1 MQTVQMLKAAMQE
14 RAPALFESL
23 QASGGLNAHV
33 QDLADQIS
41 STAVDLTQQQRMR
54 EGWDKLGPMEC
65 AAKMK
70 MAAAL
75 NREIALSQAL
85 EFPQDETSRQSPDET
100 TSSDQT
106 T

>member
-1 MQTVQMLKAAMQE
+1 MQTVQMLKAAMRE
-14 RAPALFESL
+14 KAPALYESL
-23 QASGGLNAHV
+23 QASGALGAHV

-41 STAVDLTQQQRMR
+41 SATVDLTQQQRMR
-54 EGWDKLGPMEC
+54 EGWDKLGAMEC

-75 NREIALSQAL
+75 NREIALAQAL
-85 EFPQDETSRQSPDET
+85 EFPLDETSRPSPDET
-100 TSSDQT
+100 TSSAPT